1 MTFFWPRKSLNLNLS
16 RCLPVTAGSSKSGA
30 VSPAFKAAILPSTFY
45 SEIDLGP
52 NREENYGWD
61 GTKIILSSSKDLRQF
76 SLRKQRPR
84 PFHLPAGFSKNRN
97 GHAGIAQ
104 LQLRALHPGSPARRR
119 ARGILRP

>member
-61 GTKIILSSSKDLRQF
+61 GTKIILSWSKDLRQF
-76 SLRKQRPR
+76 SLKKQRR
-84 PFHLPAGFSKNRN
+84 RRLHLTGGFPKKSS
-97 GHAGIAQ
+97 GHCGIAE
-104 LQLRALHPGSPARRR
+104 LQIPTRHP
-119 ARGILRP
+119 

>member
-61 GTKIILSSSKDLRQF
+61 GTKIILSWSKDLRKF
-76 SLRKQRPR
+76 SLRKQR
-84 PFHLPAGFSKNRN
+84 
-97 GHAGIAQ
+97 
-104 LQLRALHPGSPARRR
+104 RRR
-119 ARGILRP
+119 VDLTRGFPQTVASIRGFRNYNYNHLTPELL

>member
-61 GTKIILSSSKDLRQF
+61 GTKIILSWSKDLRQF
-76 SLRKQRPR
+76 SLRKQRR
-84 PFHLPAGFSKNRN
+84 RRLHLTGGFSKKRR
-97 GHAGIAQ
+97 GHAAIAP
-104 LQLRALHPGSPARRR
+104 LQLTALHPRSPA
-119 ARGILRP
+119 ARP

>member
-61 GTKIILSSSKDLRQF
+61 GTKIILSWSKDLRQF
-76 SLRKQRPR
+76 SLRKQRRR
-84 PFHLPAGFSKNRN
+84 PFHPTGGVFKNTG
-97 GHAGIAQ
+97 GHCGISQ
-104 LQLRALHPGSPARRR
+104 LQLTAL
-119 ARGILRP
+119 